1 MVCRNPLLAK
11 ERARKREDLLRAAE
25 TALEAATEATKR
37 NRGEKNISERVGR
50 AVYKMKKHLEIA
62 ADTFSWRRNDD
73 SIAAEAALD
82 GFYVPVCRRNSS
94 TLARPLPPTK
104 ISVFA
109 RSAPL
114 IDLNVRPIHHRLESR
129 VRAHLLLCMLA
140 CYVERHMRQ
149 QLAPMLF
156 DDEDGPVRTS
166 IVVPKSNSAQRKASS
181 RRTPDGHT
189 VHSFRSLLDDLLTST
204 VFSRKHLIHEK
215 PRSAQDRWR
224 SGDDDDPDPIAG
236 AQAAECAPRPTT
248 VTVRSPAN
256 YCFSHEKQRS
266 NLLLLMELPANHRE
280 YPFPQLT
287 HNLIHYHLMG
297 PLAVLCSKW

>member
-25 TALEAATEATKR
+25 TALEAAAEATKR
-37 NRGEKNISERVGR
+37 SKNRLKGEKNISERVGR
-50 AVYKMKKHLEIA
+50 AVYKMKKHLEIS

-82 GFYVPVCRRNSS
+82 GFYVVRTS
-94 TLARPLPPTK
+94 LPEEQLDAGETVAAYK
-104 ISVFA
+104 NLSVVERAF
-109 RSAPL
+109 RTFKL

-166 IVVPKSNSAQRKASS
+166 IVAPKSNSAQRKASS

-189 VHSFRSLLDDLLTST
+189 VHSFRSLLDDLST
-204 VFSRKHLIHEK
+204 RNRVR
-215 PRSAQDRWR
+215 PR
-224 SGDDDDPDPIAG
+224 IAG
-236 AQAAECAPRPTT
+236 AREFEMTTIPTPLQEKALGLLN
-248 VTVRSPAN
+248 VR
-256 YCFSHEKQRS
+256 
-266 NLLLLMELPANHRE
+266 LG
-280 YPFPQLT
+280 PQ
-287 HNLIHYHLMG
+287 
-297 PLAVLCSKW
+297 P